1 MNTIHMIK
9 NDNDPAIAIIPY
21 RSWPVFRLWKLSLDS
36 LEWPL
41 GRPKRLLS
49 GDLRKLRKE
58 DHLIT
63 FPRKPVFFFFRNKVK
78 ANISLMIVEPDIIHK
93 HYIRLAKIFN
103 WRFYKILSKNQNLIK
118 SINNGKFFYFGS
130 TFLSNINEIDINKKD
145 MASLIASAQN
155 QHPGHKLRHEVITYI
170 KEFKINIAV
179 IGRGYK
185 PFEKKEDGLKSY
197 KYSIIIENSSEVN
210 YFTEKLIDAC
220 LLETVPI
227 YWGAP
232 NISEYF
238 DVKGFIICESFEE
251 IKYAISKMSDED
263 YLSRIKWIKKNKKTA
278 SYHADFKKRAAQI
291 IKQSLNN

>member
-1 MNTIHMIK
+1 MKKHK
-9 NDNDPAIAIIPY
+9 QEPAIAIIPY
-21 RSWPVFRLWKLSLDS
+21 RSWPNFKLWSVSLDE
-36 LEWPL
+36 LDWPL
-41 GRPKRLLS
+41 GRPKRLSIGNIKNLTE
-49 GDLRKLRKE
+49 D

-93 HYIRLAKIFN
+93 NYIRLAKIFN

-118 SINNGKFFYFGS
+118 DINNGKFFYFGS
-130 TFLSNINEIDINKKD
+130 TFLSNLNEIDISKKN

-155 QHPGHKLRHEVITYI
+155 QHPGHKLRHAVVNHIQ
-170 KEFKINIAV
+170 KFKIDIAV

-197 KYSIIIENSSEVN
+197 KYSIIIENSSEDN
-210 YFTEKLIDAC
+210 YFTEKLVDAC

-238 DVKGFIICESFEE
+238 DIKGFIICENFEE
-251 IKYAISKMSDED
+251 IIYAISKMSDED
-263 YLSRIKWIKKNKKTA
+263 YLSKIKWIKKNKKTA
-278 SYHADFKKRAAQI
+278 SDHANFKKRAAQI
-291 IKQSLNN
+291 IRQSLNN

>member
-1 MNTIHMIK
+1 MKKHK
-9 NDNDPAIAIIPY
+9 EKPAIAIIPY
-21 RSWPVFRLWKLSLDS
+21 RSWPNLKLWSVSLDE

-41 GRPKRLLS
+41 GRPKRLSIGTIKNLTE
-49 GDLRKLRKE
+49 D

-93 HYIRLAKIFN
+93 NYIRLAKIFN

-118 SINNGKFFYFGS
+118 NINNGKFFYFGS
-130 TFLSNINEIDINKKD
+130 TFLSNLSEIDISKKN

-155 QHPGHKLRHEVITYI
+155 QHPGHKLRHEVVEHIQ
-170 KEFKINIAV
+170 KFKIDIAV

-197 KYSIIIENSSEVN
+197 KYSIIIENSSEDN
-210 YFTEKLIDAC
+210 YFTEKLVDAC

-238 DVKGFIICESFEE
+238 DVKRL
-251 IKYAISKMSDED
+251 YYM
-263 YLSRIKWIKKNKKTA
+263 
-278 SYHADFKKRAAQI
+278 
-291 IKQSLNN
+291 

>member
-1 MNTIHMIK
+1 MYMKKHK
-9 NDNDPAIAIIPY
+9 QKPAIAIIPY
-21 RSWPVFRLWKLSLDS
+21 RSWPNFKLWSVSLDE

-41 GRPKRLLS
+41 GRPKRLSIGTIKNLTE
-49 GDLRKLRKE
+49 D

-78 ANISLMIVEPDIIHK
+78 ANISLMIVEPDNIHK
-93 HYIRLAKIFN
+93 NYIRLAKIFN

-118 SINNGKFFYFGS
+118 DINNGKFFYFGS
-130 TFLSNINEIDINKKD
+130 TFLSNLNEIDISKKN

-155 QHPGHKLRHEVITYI
+155 QHPGHKLRHEVVSYI
-170 KEFKINIAV
+170 KKIKIDIAV

-185 PFEKKEDGLKSY
+185 PFKKKEDGLKSY
-197 KYSIIIENSSEVN
+197 KYSIIIENSSEDN

-238 DVKGFIICESFEE
+238 DVKGFIICKNFEE

-291 IKQSLNN
+291 IRQSLNN